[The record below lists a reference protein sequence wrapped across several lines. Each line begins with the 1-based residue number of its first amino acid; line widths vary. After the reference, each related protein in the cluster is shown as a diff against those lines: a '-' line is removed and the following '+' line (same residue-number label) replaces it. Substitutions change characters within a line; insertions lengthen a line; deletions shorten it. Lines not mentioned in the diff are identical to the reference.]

1 MMRFKFK
8 FKFNKLK
15 VYILKCKKT
24 LSKNDKKINKIAK
37 TIISENWR
45 SLWNKTKEG
54 ERDQKEIKS
63 KLKSTI

>member
-1 MMRFKFK
+1 MQ
-8 FKFNKLK
+8 
-15 VYILKCKKT
+15 KT